1 MLTISYL
8 SILVLFFISRNTVYS
23 GNTCITS
30 EISCFFTEYTL
41 SCDVTTNDS
50 SIASSIIS
58 FCSAYFSTTF
68 PPSKTSQLFNVQ
80 QIDQQTIDIEIDQR
94 VLSLDLIVE
103 GNNVIVFNTDH
114 PNVTTLKITTN
125 GSLTASKDFLSGF
138 SNLQYVYLEFLTLD
152 GFPVF
157 YTQLIEIRL
166 DSLILPSVVTVTSAM
181 LNQLILIK
189 LTMIQTYVAQW
200 FNLTGNAFDNATY
213 ITDMT
218 LYGIQRYPSFL
229 FANIVNLQNL
239 SLIVDSLDTE
249 FEDDAFIGLDELV
262 ILRISNSVNMDFLL
276 EYTFSKLV
284 TLIVASC
291 NLTALDQE
299 FFARQKSLIEIYS
312 SWNPFECGC
321 DMAWLN
327 YVSVNLSW
335 TVDGTCST
343 PVDVDG
349 NSITNNSNYIGCPLQ
364 SFGCFN
370 DTFICPSD
378 SICVNTASSAFC
390 DCTEAGYEFQNE
402 TNTCV
407 DIDEC
412 SISTDNC
419 QQICTNNNG
428 SFICSCE
435 PGYTLDTDMST
446 CSGVNKLT
454 SQGILLLAIVLML
467 LLLI

>member
-1 MLTISYL
+1 ML
-8 SILVLFFISRNTVYS
+8 SISSLLILVFLF
-23 GNTCITS
+23 TS
-30 EISCFFTEYTL
+30 LDIVLGGAPCDTGEISCTVESFAIY
-41 SCDVTTNDS
+41 CNITTNNDAEK
-50 SIASSIIS
+50 ASSVIS
-58 FCSAYFSTTF
+58 ECSEYFFNSNR
-68 PPSKTSQLFNVQ
+68 TSQQFYIQEL
-80 QIDQQTIDIEIDQR
+80 DQQTINVSIDTR
-94 VLSLDLIVE
+94 VVRLDLIVE
-103 GNNVIVFNTDH
+103 GNNEIVFISDN
-114 PNVTTLKITTN
+114 PNVTSLMITTH
-125 GSLTASKDFLSGF
+125 GSLTVSKDFLSGF

-157 YTQLIEIRL
+157 YTQLIEISL

-200 FNLTGNAFDNATY
+200 FNLAENAFDNATY
-213 ITDMT
+213 ITDIT
-218 LYGIQRYPSFL
+218 LHGIQRYPSFL

-299 FFARQKSLIEIYS
+299 FFAGQKSLIEIYS

-327 YVSVNLSW
+327 FVSVNLSW

-349 NSITNNSNYIGCPLQ
+349 NSITNSSNYIGCPLQ
-364 SFGCFN
+364 SFECFN
-370 DTFICPSD
+370 NTFICPSD
-378 SICVNTASSAFC
+378 SICVNTALSAFC
-390 DCTEAGYEFQNE
+390 NCTEAGYEFQNE
-402 TNTCV
+402 TNTC
-407 DIDEC
+407 
-412 SISTDNC
+412 
-419 QQICTNNNG
+419 
-428 SFICSCE
+428 
-435 PGYTLDTDMST
+435 
-446 CSGVNKLT
+446 SGVNKLT
-454 SQGILLLAIVLML
+454 SQGILFLVFVLMC